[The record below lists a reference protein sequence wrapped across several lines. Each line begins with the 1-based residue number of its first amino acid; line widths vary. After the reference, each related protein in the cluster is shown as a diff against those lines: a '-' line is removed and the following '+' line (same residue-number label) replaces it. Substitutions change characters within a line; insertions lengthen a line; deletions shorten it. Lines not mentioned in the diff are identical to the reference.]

1 MAAVLVFTLE
11 VTPRAAVS
19 RTPELTHLFVR
30 ALGGTVRVLGANTS
44 LLDLL
49 SGPAEDGRL
58 TIELVP
64 IHFVGFPPLLF
75 HPFDDPA
82 AVK

>member
-1 MAAVLVFTLE
+1 MADVLVFTLE

-30 ALGGTVRVLGANTS
+30 ALGGTVRVLGANKS

-49 SGPAEDGRL
+49 SGPAEGRATYHRTCTDTL
-58 TIELVP
+58 CRISP
-64 IHFVGFPPLLF
+64 ITFS
-75 HPFDDPA
+75 PF
-82 AVK
+82 